1 MFFTVLLSAFG
12 LIVLA
17 VVVFVHVAPQIG
29 GSVDGERL
37 QRMQQSPNFQ
47 DGKFVNSVETNM
59 NMGFSNMSKVMGE
72 YIKGGKNREPGW
84 SIPIHKL
91 DRSHLRVAADTGIRL
106 TWFGHSAFLL
116 EMEGKRLLLD
126 PMLGNYPS
134 PVSFMGA
141 KRYNDTLPIA
151 IENLPHIDAVLISH
165 DHYDHLDY
173 GSILEL
179 KEKVDKFYM
188 PLGVGAH
195 LERWGV
201 DSAKIHEMDWWDQ
214 VEFGDLNF
222 VSAPARHFS
231 GRGITNRFSTLWSS
245 WVIIGKNHRL
255 FFSGDSGYFPGFKE
269 IGEKYGPFDLTMM
282 ECGQY
287 NEAWSNI
294 HMMPEE
300 TVQAHI
306 DLKGKRLM
314 PIHWGAFTLALH
326 TWTDP
331 VERLLAKAHEENVQ
345 VITPYIG
352 QTFTLGIDEPQE
364 HWWEKENE
372 KSGDSSDVLSPEM

>member
-1 MFFTVLLSAFG
+1 MFFTILLSALG
-12 LIVLA
+12 LVALG
-17 VVVFVHVAPQIG
+17 VVVFVNVAPQIG
-29 GSVDGERL
+29 GSVSGQRL
-37 QRMQQSPNFQ
+37 NRAEQSPQFH
-47 DGKFVNSVETNM
+47 DGKFANAIETD
-59 NMGFSNMSKVMGE
+59 MSMPFGKMSGVMWE
-72 YIKGGKNREPGW
+72 FIKGGKDREPDW
-84 SIPIHKL
+84 SIPVMKM
-91 DRSHLRVAADTGIRL
+91 DQSRLRLAADTAAKI

-116 EMEGKRLLLD
+116 EIDGKRLLLD
-126 PMLGNYPS
+126 PMFGSHPS

-141 KRYNDTLPIA
+141 KRFNDTLPIE
-151 IENLPHIDAVLISH
+151 IKNLPHIDAALISH

-173 GSILEL
+173 GSIVEL
-179 KEKVDKFYM
+179 KEKVGVFYM

-201 DSAKIHEMDWWDQ
+201 DSSKIHELDWWDK
-214 VEFGDLNF
+214 VEFEGLTF
-222 VSAPARHFS
+222 VSTPARHFS
-231 GRGITNRFSTLWSS
+231 GRGLTNRFSTLWSS
-245 WVIIGKNHRL
+245 WVILGKHQRL

-306 DLKGKRLM
+306 DVKGDLLM

-331 VERLLAKAHEENVQ
+331 VVRVLAKAREENVR
-345 VITPYIG
+345 VITPFIG
-352 QTFTLGIDEPQE
+352 QTFTVGRDIPQK
-364 HWWEKENE
+364 HWWEGEE
-372 KSGDSSDVLSPEM
+372 ERVE